1 MSSCKKIFFLVAI
14 YLLFFSTNYSFSNIN
29 LKIVMKINNE
39 IITTYDI
46 EQEKNYLLALN
57 PNLREIDEI
66 QLIKIA
72 KKSITKEI
80 IKKIEILK
88 YRELKLENPQID
100 NVLNNLIQNLN
111 FSNENE
117 FENYLKTFSISLKD
131 IKKKIEI
138 ENEWKNMI
146 YSKYQN
152 SVNINKEELIL
163 KINKFNKDK
172 FTFEYNLSEII
183 FTVKNNENYDD
194 KLRKIENSI
203 NVNGFDN
210 TANLFSI
217 SDSSKVGGRI
227 GWVAKKNLSFQI
239 NNKLENLKTNEYSP
253 PIKIGNNFLIL
264 KINKTR
270 KQPKEIDKKA
280 ELNKMV
286 FIETTKQLEKFSNV
300 FYNKIKLNTK
310 ISEF

>member
-1 MSSCKKIFFLVAI
+1 
-14 YLLFFSTNYSFSNIN
+14 
-29 LKIVMKINNE
+29 MKINNE

-239 NNKLENLKTNEYSP
+239 NNKLENLKTDEYSP

>member
-88 YRELKLENPQID
+88 YRELKLENPQIN

-163 KINKFNKDK
+163 KINKFNKDN
-172 FTFEYNLSEII
+172 FNFEYNLSEII
-183 FTVKNNENYDD
+183 FTVKNNENYED
-194 KLRKIENSI
+194 KLQKIENSI

>member
-1 MSSCKKIFFLVAI
+1 MTSCKRFFFLVAI
-14 YLLFFSTNYSFSNIN
+14 YFLSTNYCFSNIN

-72 KKSITKEI
+72 RKSITKEI

-88 YRELKLENPQID
+88 YRELNLENPQIN

-163 KINKFNKDK
+163 KINKFNKDN

-183 FTVKNNENYDD
+183 FTVENNETYEE
-194 KLRKIENSI
+194 KLQKIENSI

-217 SDSSKVGGRI
+217 SDSSKVGGKI
-227 GWVAKKNLSFQI
+227 GWVAKENLSFQI
-239 NNKLENLKTNEYSP
+239 NKKLDNLKMDEYSY
-253 PIKIGNNFLIL
+253 PIEIGSNFLIL

-286 FIETTKQLEKFSNV
+286 FIETTKQLEKFSNI
-300 FYNKIKLNTK
+300 FYNKVKLNTK